1 MSQSCHCHPV
11 TDLCLPI
18 KIIEVS
24 KTDQSV
30 LLIDMS
36 LGCFADMD
44 SAADS
49 RVSSEISGSVSG
61 SGYSSSSED
70 TDDNDEP

>member
-44 SAADS
+44 SDS

-70 TDDNDEP
+70 TDDDDEP